1 MTLLDWP
8 FIERL
13 EGGIVLRGYVPTDS
27 SGAPLGQSGV
37 TIGSGVDLGH
47 WTEAQLRRRRVP
59 ADTIDLVRPFLGLRG
74 WKALDVA
81 RDLRLSHQQ
90 AETLT
95 RCIQGDIVD
104 AVRDRYDA
112 AIKPGMLKWH
122 YLSSAPKTVIVSV
135 AFQYGPALNRRC
147 PTFWK
152 HAIAQDWPAMV
163 AELRDFGDRYPT
175 RRNKEADYLESSL
188 KGD

>member
-13 EGGIVLRGYVPTDS
+13 EGGLILRGYVPTDG

-47 WTEAQLRRRRVP
+47 WTEAQLHRRRVP
-59 ADTIDLVRPFLGLRG
+59 ADVIGIVRPFLGLRG
-74 WKALDVA
+74 WRALEVA

-90 AETLT
+90 AERLT

-104 AVRDRYDA
+104 ALRLRYDRA
-112 AIKPGMLKWH
+112 VKSGLLKWH
-122 YLSSAPKTVIVSV
+122 YMPSVPKTVIVSV
-135 AFQYGPALNRRC
+135 GFQYGPALSRRC
-147 PTFWK
+147 PTFWR
-152 HAIAQDWPAMV
+152 HATNQDWTAMV

-175 RRNKEADYLESSL
+175 RRNKEADYLETSL

>member
-47 WTEAQLRRRRVP
+47 WSEAQLRRRRVP
-59 ADTIDLVRPFLGLRG
+59 ADTIDLVRPFFGLRG
-74 WKALDVA
+74 WKALEVA

-112 AIKPGMLKWH
+112 AIKPLPYETKVEAMRLVSITSEMKVRQMVR
-122 YLSSAPKTVIVSV
+122 YLDAV
-135 AFQYGPALNRRC
+135 QRECLQNG
-147 PTFWK
+147 
-152 HAIAQDWPAMV
+152 
-163 AELRDFGDRYPT
+163 LRITDPDPDLSKYQARYRT
-175 RRNKEADYLESSL
+175 KEAA
-188 KGD
+188 